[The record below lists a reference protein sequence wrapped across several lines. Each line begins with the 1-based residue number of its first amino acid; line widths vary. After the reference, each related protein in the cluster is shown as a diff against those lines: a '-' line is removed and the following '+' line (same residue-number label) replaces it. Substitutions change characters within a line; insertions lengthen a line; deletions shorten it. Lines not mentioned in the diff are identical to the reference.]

1 MLPSHKENV
10 IKKSEKCQCQYQM
23 SNVTLRPDGGHPR
36 CFQPGEVGELT
47 MVVKHF

>member
-23 SNVTLRPDGGHPR
+23 SNVTL
-36 CFQPGEVGELT
+36 PGEVGELT